1 MKRLLY
7 LCCSLWLGALLDVF
21 AQIQRGT
28 AWLRLAC
35 RIPLD
40 PSNVILGKV
49 ELHGSRQIQ
58 FGLRAL
64 IYPGLYLETQ
74 DLGRIT
80 LGDGI
85 VISRGVHLVSHSHI
99 SIGSGSMLGEY
110 SSVRDANHRRQSSTP
125 LREAGFTAAAI
136 IIGKEV
142 WIGRGAIILP
152 GVCIGDGAT
161 IAANAV
167 VTHDVL
173 AGTTVGGV
181 PAKPLRSAKDI
192 QKWTRVNAQF
202 Y

>member
-7 LCCSLWLGALLDVF
+7 WCCRLWLGALLDAF
-21 AQIQRGT
+21 TQIHRGI

-40 PSNVILGKV
+40 ASNVILGHV
-49 ELHGSRQIQ
+49 ELHGSRHIQ
-58 FGLRAL
+58 FGQGAF

-74 DLGRIT
+74 ASGSIT

-85 VISRGVHLVSHSHI
+85 VISRGVHIVSHSSI

-110 SSVRDANHRRQSSTP
+110 CSVRDANHHRQASIP
-125 LREAGFTAAAI
+125 LREAGFTAAPI
-136 IIGKEV
+136 VIGKEV

-161 IAANAV
+161 VAANAV

-173 AGTTVGGV
+173 AGSTVGGI
-181 PAKPLRSAKDI
+181 PAKPLLSAKEK
-192 QKWTRVNAQF
+192 QK
-202 Y
+202 

>member
-1 MKRLLY
+1 
-7 LCCSLWLGALLDVF
+7 LLDAF
-21 AQIQRGT
+21 AQVQRGI

-40 PSNVILGKV
+40 PSNVILGSV

-74 DLGRIT
+74 ASGSIT

-85 VISRGVHLVSHSHI
+85 VISRGVHLVSHCQI
-99 SIGSGSMLGEY
+99 SIGAGSMLGEY
-110 SSVRDANHRRQSSTP
+110 SSVRDANHRRQASIP
-125 LREAGFTAAAI
+125 LREAGFTAAPI

-181 PAKPLRSAKDI
+181 PAKPLRSAKEN
-192 QKWTRVNAQF
+192 QK
-202 Y
+202 